1 MSGQND
7 PVNITSKPARII
19 PADAI
24 ASFLQHIKALKKFI
38 SLCWCLYIMN
48 ATLVLPIND
57 NNPTK
62 EIIPPV
68 SCDIPIT
75 PRYT

>member
-1 MSGQND
+1 MSGQKD
-7 PVNITSKPARII
+7 FVKITNNPASTI
-19 PADAI
+19 PAHAI
-24 ASFLQHIKALKKFI
+24 ASFRQHIKALLKFI

-68 SCDIPIT
+68 SCDIPIM